1 MIEVKA
7 PFRKIAVLEM
17 IGFLTVLGIILADEI
32 FDLPHLLLGAT
43 MSPARLEEYLIE
55 GISVLCL
62 AAGVLYF
69 SHYAAR
75 KIGELEAF
83 LVMCAWCRRVKI
95 NGRWVPIEE
104 YLKIKD
110 ELRTTHGICHE
121 CANEMRQAMQRK
133 PTT

>member
-1 MIEVKA
+1 MIGA
-7 PFRKIAVLEM
+7 RSRFRKIAVLEM
-17 IGFLTVLGIILADEI
+17 IGFLMILGIILADEI

-43 MSPARLEEYLIE
+43 KSPARLEEHLIE

-62 AAGVLYF
+62 AAGVLHF
-69 SHYAAR
+69 SYYAAR
-75 KIGELEAF
+75 KIGEIESF

-95 NGRWVPIEE
+95 NSKWVQIEE

-110 ELRTTHGICHE
+110 ELRTTHGICQE
-121 CANEMRQAMQRK
+121 CANEMRQAIQRK